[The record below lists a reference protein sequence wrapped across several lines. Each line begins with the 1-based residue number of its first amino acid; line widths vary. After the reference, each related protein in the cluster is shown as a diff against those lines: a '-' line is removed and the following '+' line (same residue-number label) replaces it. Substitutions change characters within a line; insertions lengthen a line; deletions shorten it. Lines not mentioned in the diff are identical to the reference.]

1 MHNTTES
8 LARLSIVMVGTTH
21 PGNIGAAARAMQN
34 MGVTDL
40 RLVAPRVFPSAE
52 ATARASGATG
62 VLDGAQR
69 CATLPEAIAD
79 CTVVIGASARI
90 RTIAWP
96 ELSPKECA
104 VQFLPELARG
114 GRIAVLFG
122 REHSGLNNEELDLCH
137 FLLHIPCNPHF
148 SSLNVAAAIQ
158 VATYEFFQAHHELR
172 PGRNLLDEE
181 TGRPAT
187 GDEMESFYGHL
198 RQTLFDIGFFHA
210 RKSSPSLMRRL
221 RRLFNRAH
229 LRDKELHI
237 LRGILRQAQERIAR
251 LEKAR
256 AIQPPDG
263 NPLQ

>member
-1 MHNTTES
+1 MDKTTEA

-21 PGNIGAAARAMQN
+21 PGNIGAAARAMLN
-34 MGVTDL
+34 MGATDL
-40 RLVAPRVFPSAE
+40 RLVAPRVFPSSE

-62 VLDGAQR
+62 VLGGAR
-69 CATLPEAIAD
+69 VCATLPEAIAD
-79 CTVVIGASARI
+79 CTVVVGASARI

-96 ELSPKECA
+96 KLTPKECA
-104 VQFLPELARG
+104 AQFFPELARG

-137 FLLHIPCNPHF
+137 FLLHIPCNPDF

-158 VATYEFFQAHHELR
+158 VVTYEFFQAFREQNPAR
-172 PGRNLLDEE
+172 SLLDEE
-181 TGRPAT
+181 AGRVAT
-187 GDEMESFYGHL
+187 GEEMESFYGHL
-198 RQTLFDIGFFHA
+198 RQALFDIGFFHA

-237 LRGILRQAQERIAR
+237 LRGILRQAQERVTR

-256 AIQPPDG
+256 ALQPPDG